1 MGSWIVAYLL
11 LKTENVD
18 DFQEW
23 FYCWIMEIWSSEE
36 LPWCK
41 TSRVFL
47 TEIHIDTIEPF
58 AVKNNNV

>member
-1 MGSWIVAYLL
+1 
-11 LKTENVD
+11 
-18 DFQEW
+18 
-23 FYCWIMEIWSSEE
+23 MEIWSSEE